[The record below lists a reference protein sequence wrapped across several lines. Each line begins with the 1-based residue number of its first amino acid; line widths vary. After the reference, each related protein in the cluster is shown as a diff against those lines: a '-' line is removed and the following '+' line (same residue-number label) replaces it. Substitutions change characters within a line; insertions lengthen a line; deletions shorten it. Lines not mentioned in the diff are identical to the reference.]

1 MFSLCFLDL
10 ATVAVAFIALLS
22 AQLPFLSYMTLA
34 HILSHVL
41 AKIFIAELSQGQAA
55 LMQQSTPSVRHG

>member
-55 LMQQSTPSVRHG
+55 